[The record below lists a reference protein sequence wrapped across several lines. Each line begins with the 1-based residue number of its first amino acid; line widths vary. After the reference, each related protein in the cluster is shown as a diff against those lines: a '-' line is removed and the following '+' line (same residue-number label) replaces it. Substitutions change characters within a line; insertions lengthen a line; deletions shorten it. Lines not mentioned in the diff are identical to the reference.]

1 MTISRCI
8 RTERAVRNDN
18 TIAHKK
24 KLYQIEEPVKG
35 GKATVEEHI
44 NGKMLIT
51 YKGKSLKFREIA
63 VRPERQQKQQ
73 IRIKRRKPNIP
84 SAEHP
89 WRKFKIRRYIKRH
102 KLQENMMEAAA

>member
-1 MTISRCI
+1 
-8 RTERAVRNDN
+8 
-18 TIAHKK
+18 
-24 KLYQIEEPVKG
+24 
-35 GKATVEEHI
+35 
-44 NGKMLIT
+44 MLIT